1 VNLLIEILS
10 ITKIGEA
17 VITVLPMRKLIYLD
31 DRLNLIEIWIQNSGG
46 VAAIDN
52 PDIATILPIDN
63 LHIETVQLVEN

>member
-1 VNLLIEILS
+1 LLIEILS

-31 DRLNLIEIWIQNSGG
+31 DRPNLIQIWIQNSGG
-46 VAAIDN
+46 VATIDN

>member
-1 VNLLIEILS
+1 LLIEILS

>member
-31 DRLNLIEIWIQNSGG
+31 DRLNLIEIWIQNSRG

-63 LHIETVQLVEN
+63 LHIETIQLVES